1 MKVED
6 RTVVTL
12 AYTLRLDNN
21 EIVDEATRQEPF
33 EYVHGAQ
40 SIVPGLER
48 ALSGLEP
55 GQKRQ
60 IVVEPEDGYGEYEE
74 GAIIEVPL
82 TLFPADIEPEVGMGV
97 YLQSA
102 DGEPMHFP
110 PQRNGEYDGR
120 LPAKRRRRADAVLH
134 QRGGRGRRFA
144 RRQPSLSWRAPAL

>member
-1 MKVED
+1 MKIED

-12 AYTLRLDNN
+12 AYTLRLDSN
-21 EIVDEATRQEPF
+21 EVVDEATRQEPF

-60 IVVEPEDGYGEYEE
+60 IIVEPEDGYGEYEE

-82 TLFPADIEPEVGMGV
+82 ALFPADIEPEVGMGV

-102 DGEPMHFP
+102 DGEPMPYYIRAVEEDVALLDANHPLAGERLHFDV
-110 PQRNGEYDGR
+110 EV
-120 LPAKRRRRADAVLH
+120 LAVRRATAEEVAH
-134 QRGGRGRRFA
+134 GHVHAG
-144 RRQPSLSWRAPAL
+144 

>member
-102 DGEPMHFP
+102 DGEPMPYYISAVEEDVALLDANHPLAGERLHFDV
-110 PQRNGEYDGR
+110 EV
-120 LPAKRRRRADAVLH
+120 LAVRRATAEEVAH
-134 QRGGRGRRFA
+134 GHVHAG
-144 RRQPSLSWRAPAL
+144 

>member
-1 MKVED
+1 MKIED

-12 AYTLRLDNN
+12 AYTLRLDSN
-21 EIVDEATRQEPF
+21 EVVDEATRQEPF

-60 IVVEPEDGYGEYEE
+60 IIVEPEDGYGEYEE

-82 TLFPADIEPEVGMGV
+82 ALFPADIEPEVGMGV

-102 DGEPMHFP
+102 DGEPMPYYIRSVEEDVALLDANHPLAGERLHFDV
-110 PQRNGEYDGR
+110 EV
-120 LPAKRRRRADAVLH
+120 LAVRRATAEEVAH
-134 QRGGRGRRFA
+134 GHVHAG
-144 RRQPSLSWRAPAL
+144 

>member
-21 EIVDEATRQEPF
+21 EVVDEATRQEPF

-55 GQKRQ
+55 GQRRQ
-60 IVVEPEDGYGEYEE
+60 IVVEPEDGYGAYEE

-82 TLFPADIEPEVGMGV
+82 ALFPAEIEPEVGMGV

-102 DGEPMHFP
+102 DGEPMPYYISAVEEDVALLDANHPLAGERLHFDV
-110 PQRNGEYDGR
+110 EV
-120 LPAKRRRRADAVLH
+120 LAVRRATAEEVAH
-134 QRGGRGRRFA
+134 GHVHA
-144 RRQPSLSWRAPAL
+144 